1 MIKSIYFDL
10 DGVLVDSCEIHYLAL
25 NKALTKYNVT
35 IDRET
40 HFTKYNGLPT
50 KVKLRKLGIRPSLF
64 PAIWQLKQQYT
75 LEYIK
80 DFTPDEN
87 IIHILKNLKEWGYN
101 LSIASNCVRETLD
114 AILDSKGL
122 APYIDFTICNQDV
135 LYPKP
140 SSEMYLR
147 CLIHDDIATHE
158 ALVIED
164 SFIGQQAALASG
176 CHLLTIKDSASLTLD
191 KIVHKITELNAQ
203 SVIKYQNDDLTI
215 IIPCA
220 GAGSRFKQQ
229 GYTKPKPLIDVNGKP
244 MIQVVVENLSIRAN
258 YIYIVQQ
265 EFADEFKHVVNCI
278 TPGCQVIELD
288 GITEGATSTILKA
301 REYIDNDNPIMIVN
315 SDQFV
320 EWDVKAF
327 MNQMISD
334 KTLDAGISTFV
345 DSQTKWSFAQLDDKG
360 YVTRVAEK
368 EPISNIATTGIYYWK
383 QGSDFVKYANQM
395 IDKDVRVNG
404 EFYVCPVFNE
414 AIQDGKLIKTS
425 MVKKMWGLGTP
436 EDLEYY
442 LEEHLIDSTWSE
454 HTPI

>member
-1 MIKSIYFDL
+1 MIKSIFFDL

-25 NKALTKYNVT
+25 NKALANYNII

-40 HFTKYNGLPT
+40 HLTQFNGLST
-50 KVKLRKLGIRPSLF
+50 KVKLQKLNIEPSLYTI
-64 PAIWQLKQQYT
+64 IWELKQKYT
-75 LEYIK
+75 LEYIRDYK
-80 DFTPDEN
+80 LDEN
-87 IIHILKNLKEWGYN
+87 IIYILKTLKEWGYN
-101 LSIASNCVRETLD
+101 ICVASNCIRETLD
-114 AILDSKGL
+114 SILDYKGFS
-122 APYIDFTICNQDV
+122 PYIDFTVCNQDV

-147 CLIHDDIATHE
+147 CLMHDNVATHE
-158 ALVIED
+158 ALIIED
-164 SFIGQQAALASG
+164 SFVGQQAALASG
-176 CHLLTIKDSASLTLD
+176 CHLLTVKNSASLTLD

-203 SVIKYQNDDLTI
+203 SVVQYQNDDLTI

-229 GYTKPKPLIDVNGKP
+229 GYTTPKPLINVNGKP
-244 MIQVVVENLSIRAN
+244 MIQIVLENLSIRAN

-265 EFADEFKHVVNCI
+265 EFAHEFKNIVNYI
-278 TPGCQVIELD
+278 TQNYKVIELN

-315 SDQFV
+315 SDQCV

-383 QGSDFVKYANQM
+383 HGSDFVKYANQM
-395 IDKDVRVNG
+395 IDKDIRVNG

-425 MVKKMWGLGTP
+425 MVDKMWGLGTP
-436 EDLEYY
+436 EDLKYY
-442 LEEHLIDSTWSE
+442 LEEHLIDST
-454 HTPI
+454 